1 MNTDN
6 KSTEIKQCT
15 IPSVSKRY
23 LVLKDLK
30 NFKKGEIYKECY
42 STDVKNKRYYT
53 KGLGDITGGNFSDHP
68 ELFELLVD

>member
-6 KSTEIKQCT
+6 KQAETKQCT

-42 STDVKNKRYYT
+42 STDGKKTRYYT
-53 KGLGDITGGNFSDHP
+53 KGLGDITGGDFAEHT
-68 ELFELLVD
+68 ELFKLLVD